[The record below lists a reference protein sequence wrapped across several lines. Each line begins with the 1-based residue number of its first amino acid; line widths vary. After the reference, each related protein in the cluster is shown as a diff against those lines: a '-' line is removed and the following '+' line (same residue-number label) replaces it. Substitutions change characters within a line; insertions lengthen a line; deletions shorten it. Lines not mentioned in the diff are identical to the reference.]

1 MTKLETTSPGKE
13 FNHYKSEYFIYLLV
27 IVKELRQ
34 LSVRERFI
42 WITYQRRNRGS
53 HIFSWLYNEY

>member
-1 MTKLETTSPGKE
+1 MPFYLSLVMTKLETTSPGKE

-42 WITYQRRNRGS
+42 
-53 HIFSWLYNEY
+53 